1 MRHKYSERARRNI
14 RNQLTLK
21 FDLYIEMASHFTNRF
36 EICTKFKKQGMT
48 GLGIQLRTLQK
59 RAKKNFDHANKI
71 QERIDELE
79 SEGKI

>member
-1 MRHKYSERARRNI
+1 MRHRYSERARRNI

-21 FDLYIEMASHFTNRF
+21 FDLYIEMASHFTNRL
-36 EICTKFKKQGMT
+36 EIYSKMQKQGMT
-48 GLGIQLRTLQK
+48 GLGLHLRTLKK